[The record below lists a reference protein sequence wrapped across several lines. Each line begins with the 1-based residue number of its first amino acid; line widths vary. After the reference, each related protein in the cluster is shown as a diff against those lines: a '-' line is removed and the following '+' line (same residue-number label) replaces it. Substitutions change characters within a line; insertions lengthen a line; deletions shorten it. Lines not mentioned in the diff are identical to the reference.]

1 MDPHGLSQAD
11 PPGKIRNPS
20 RRKSMASP
28 AHPYLP
34 ESNPEETPAKKVGL
48 VYTVPDE
55 ELQAYSAYKRELPNL
70 TEYMKN
76 KAAFLEFQQNQ
87 AAIAEYVQN
96 RAVTSEYEQNK
107 AVITEYMQNRAAFQ
121 EYMRQNST
129 GNPSATCS
137 EVLSG
142 SSSAGASQQHIA
154 SMDEDRE
161 QETGAARPWYQMR
174 RRGKRQRYYEI
185 SDSTPSTPNYTVVLK
200 PICREDVFNIGT
212 KNIRDAIT
220 RTSVDDKECSV
231 HVNEKSNT
239 IAITTRNQQA
249 VDKLLTIGTI
259 EQKGKAL
266 EMKPYVA
273 TSSAQT
279 KGVIYLRGH
288 DNDETPESLM
298 KELECRTHQ
307 ISAAR
312 IIGQSGRTVLI
323 TFESQTLP
331 RYVRYACESFKVS
344 SYRPRPLVCHKCHTL
359 GHKADVCPQDAVRCG
374 GCGHEHDPAV
384 GCKLQ
389 PKCINCG
396 GAHVATSNDCP
407 LRKIPVG
414 RQQQPGSR
422 PQPRRDAER
431 EFLNRQG
438 SRGPGPQFEKSAAP
452 PPPPLTSQFQFPA
465 LKPKH
470 ENTNAWSV
478 PLRISEPT
486 GPFITRAEFESFE
499 ARFTRLENKVD
510 RLCGLVYALVNPNG
524 H

>member
-1 MDPHGLSQAD
+1 
-11 PPGKIRNPS
+11 
-20 RRKSMASP
+20 
-28 AHPYLP
+28 
-34 ESNPEETPAKKVGL
+34 
-48 VYTVPDE
+48 
-55 ELQAYSAYKRELPNL
+55 
-70 TEYMKN
+70 
-76 KAAFLEFQQNQ
+76 
-87 AAIAEYVQN
+87 
-96 RAVTSEYEQNK
+96 
-107 AVITEYMQNRAAFQ
+107 MQNRAAFQ

-129 GNPSATCS
+129 GNSSATCS

-161 QETGAARPWYQMR
+161 QETEILRD
-174 RRGKRQRYYEI
+174 KRLYAINTKLNGR
-185 SDSTPSTPNYTVVLK
+185 LK
-200 PICREDVFNIGT
+200 THF
-212 KNIRDAIT
+212 
-220 RTSVDDKECSV
+220 VDDKECSV

-374 GCGHEHDPAV
+374 GCGHEHDPAQRAMTALYARFPSE
-384 GCKLQ
+384 GNSN
-389 PKCINCG
+389 PARDHSP
-396 GAHVATSNDCP
+396 GAT
-407 LRKIPVG
+407 LRKN
-414 RQQQPGSR
+414 
-422 PQPRRDAER
+422 
-431 EFLNRQG
+431 F
-438 SRGPGPQFEKSAAP
+438 
-452 PPPPLTSQFQFPA
+452 
-465 LKPKH
+465 
-470 ENTNAWSV
+470 
-478 PLRISEPT
+478 
-486 GPFITRAEFESFE
+486 
-499 ARFTRLENKVD
+499 
-510 RLCGLVYALVNPNG
+510 
-524 H
+524 